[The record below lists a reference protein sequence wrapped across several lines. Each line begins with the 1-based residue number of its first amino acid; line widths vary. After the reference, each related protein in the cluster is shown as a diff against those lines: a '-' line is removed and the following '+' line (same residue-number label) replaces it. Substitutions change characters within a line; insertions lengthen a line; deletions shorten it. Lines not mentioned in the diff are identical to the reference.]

1 MTVDDAGSA
10 AHALLRG
17 IDHAAFA
24 TSFVARLRRAGIR
37 VGLTEA
43 QSFARALTVSRLA
56 DDVAT
61 GGPRTRLYW
70 TARITLVDT
79 YDDLAKF
86 DAVFAAVFEDA
97 VFSLD
102 PPSRR
107 QNARPAAENT
117 KVSLPAAEGQDEDGS
132 GLPWATLPTVTGT
145 GPESNAPLSVPER
158 LASDRVSF
166 ADTPFEDF
174 DESDLR
180 RLDQSLRDALRDWP
194 RRKSR
199 RLRAQRRGKSIAM
212 RQTTARARHTGW
224 ETVALVRQ
232 GAVAKDRRL
241 VMLCDVSQSMQ
252 PYVTAYLHFMR
263 AATLAADGEVFAFAT
278 SLTRLTP
285 ILRHTSPETAIDQA
299 TAKVGD
305 RFGGTRIASN
315 VRALLRSHHGNAV
328 RGSIIVIA
336 SDGWDSEPPQELSAQ
351 MARLRRRAHRVI
363 WLNPR
368 AAEPGFVPLVGAMA
382 AALPYCHEFL
392 PAHNVTALSEA
403 MLRIGNGR

>member
-1 MTVDDAGSA
+1 MTTENTNPA
-10 AHALLRG
+10 AHGLLRG
-17 IDHAAFA
+17 IDNAAFV

-43 QSFARALTVSRLA
+43 QSFSRAMAVSSFA
-56 DDVAT
+56 DDFET

-79 YDDLAKF
+79 YVDLAAF
-86 DAVFAAVFEDA
+86 DSVFAAVFEDA

-107 QNARPAAENT
+107 QNAASAAEDRNVT
-117 KVSLPAAEGQDEDGS
+117 LPAAEGEDEDDT
-132 GLPWATLPTVTGT
+132 GLPWATLPTVTGI
-145 GPESNAPLSVPER
+145 GPDSDSPLSMPER
-158 LASDRVSF
+158 RPSDQVSF

-174 DESDLR
+174 DAGDLR
-180 RLDQSLRDALRDWP
+180 RLDQSLRAALRDWP

-199 RLRAQRRGKSIAM
+199 RLRKQARGRRIAM

-224 ETVALVRQ
+224 ETVTLIRH
-232 GAVAKDRRL
+232 GAVIKDRRL

-263 AATLAADGEVFAFAT
+263 AATLVADGEVFAFAT

-285 ILRHTSPETAIDQA
+285 VLKHKSPEAAIDEASA
-299 TAKVGD
+299 TVGD

-315 VRALLRSHHGNAV
+315 LRALLRSHHGNAV
-328 RGSIIVIA
+328 RGSVFIIA

-351 MARLRRRAHRVI
+351 MARLRRRAHRII

-382 AALPYCHEFL
+382 AALPYCDEFL
-392 PAHNVTALSEA
+392 PAHNVTALDEA
-403 MLRIGNGR
+403 IASIGNSR